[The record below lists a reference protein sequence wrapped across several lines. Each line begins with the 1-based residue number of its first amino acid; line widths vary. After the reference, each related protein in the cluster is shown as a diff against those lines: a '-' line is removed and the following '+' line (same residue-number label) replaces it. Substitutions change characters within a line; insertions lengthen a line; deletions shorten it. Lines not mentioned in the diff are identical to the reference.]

1 MPLTPLLHD
10 LALLFLAL
18 THGTDGQLDG
28 AEQNAMRDQLMAW
41 APGMDPNRIEHVLRE
56 ATLSY
61 ANGLGTERLNGL
73 LTRLQE
79 NLDYEARQRVLADL
93 RTLAH
98 ADDEVLREEV
108 RFIDR
113 VEAAW
118 TE

>member
-1 MPLTPLLHD
+1 MPLTQLLHD

-18 THGTDGQLDG
+18 THGADGELDG
-28 AEQNAMRDQLMAW
+28 AEQDAMRDQLLEW

-56 ATLSY
+56 ATMSY
-61 ANGLGTERLNGL
+61 ANGLSAPRLDGL
-73 LTRLQE
+73 LGRLQE
-79 NLDYEARQRVLADL
+79 GLDYEARQRVLADL
-93 RTLAH
+93 RTLAE
-98 ADDEVLREEV
+98 ADDEVVQAES